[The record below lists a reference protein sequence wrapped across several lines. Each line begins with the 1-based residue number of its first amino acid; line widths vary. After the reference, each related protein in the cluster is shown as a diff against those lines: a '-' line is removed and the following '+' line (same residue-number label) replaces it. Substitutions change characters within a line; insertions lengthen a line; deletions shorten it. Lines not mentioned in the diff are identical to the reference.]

1 MDPAASRSP
10 CPSCGATL
18 PATARKC
25 GRCGEILDAAFLAR
39 KAALAGLEDHGGL
52 TSDLLGPPSGS
63 ALAYLSLAM
72 ACVPCLGFFAI
83 FFARVARRRIAA
95 GGAGPDGVAILAL
108 TISFVNVTLSL
119 LGLIGLIASLP

>member
-1 MDPAASRSP
+1 MDPTASRSP
-10 CPSCGATL
+10 CPSCGTTL

-39 KAALAGLEDHGGL
+39 KAALAGIEDHGGRGGV
-52 TSDLLGPPSGS
+52 LGPPSGS

-83 FFARVARRRIAA
+83 FFARGARRRIAA
-95 GGAGPDGVAILAL
+95 GGAGRDGVAILAL
-108 TISFVNVTLSL
+108 AISFVNITLSL